1 LELFYAFHPRKVK
14 GIRNIRSRFKGKTGL
29 EIGGSSRRFTWKG
42 IIPLYNVVE
51 RVDGCNFSESTIW
64 EGTIS
69 SNEPYRY
76 KSRTLGTQ
84 YIADATNLSS
94 ISDNSYDFILSSHSL
109 EHIANPIKAITE
121 WLRVLKDAG
130 LILLIL
136 PSKEFCFD
144 HKRPVTTFAHILED
158 FRNDLGEDD
167 MTHLPELLELHDL
180 EMDTPLES
188 WEMLKERSEK
198 NFVNRAMHH
207 HVFDIAMLRELFDH
221 FDLKELYS
229 HVGKD
234 FIILGQI
241 KI

>member
-1 LELFYAFHPRKVK
+1 LELFYALHPGKAT
-14 GIRNIRSRFKGKTGL
+14 GIRDIRSRFRGKTGL
-29 EIGGSSRRFTWKG
+29 EIGGPSRRFTWKG
-42 IIPLYNVVE
+42 IVPLYNVVE
-51 RVDGCNFSESTIW
+51 RVDGCNFSGSTIW

-84 YIADATNLSS
+84 YIADATELSS
-94 ISDNSYDFILSSHSL
+94 ISDDSYDFILSSHSL

-121 WLRVLKDAG
+121 WLRVLKDGG

-136 PSKEFCFD
+136 PNKEFCFD

-158 FRNDLGEDD
+158 FRNDVGEDD
-167 MTHLPELLELHDL
+167 MTHLPEVLELHDL

-188 WEMLKERSEK
+188 REMLKERAEK
-198 NFVNRAMHH
+198 NFGNRAMHH
-207 HVFDIAMLRELFDH
+207 HVFDFALLRQLFDY

-229 HVGKD
+229 NLGEDH
-234 FIILGQI
+234 IILGQ
-241 KI
+241 KL